1 MVIDQRF
8 LSSPEMIGQL
18 NESLEEG
25 VQVRTVKDVP
35 LKLIICDGEVAMLP
49 LRGRGADVS
58 PSLVL
63 RGGLVNIARSLFE
76 VVWEQGRPYGATGLG
91 LDAMDSSILRL
102 LLAGLTD
109 GGRPVGALLAHGATA
124 RPGVDPACWCE
135 HPDTAGGGM
144 RVTTVG
150 PDSGRRRVGAVC
162 EGRSSSSLRGRWVI
176 ALRVFGPVSSPG

>member
-25 VQVRTVKDVP
+25 VQVRTVKEVP

-91 LDAMDSSILRL
+91 LDAMDSSIPRL

-109 GGRPVGALLAHGATA
+109 SAVAGQLGLSSRTVQRRVQALILRAGVSTRIQLGVACASPRLGPTPAGGVWGRCARGGR
-124 RPGVDPACWCE
+124 RPPS
-135 HPDTAGGGM
+135 GGG
-144 RVTTVG
+144 G
-150 PDSGRRRVGAVC
+150 
-162 EGRSSSSLRGRWVI
+162 
-176 ALRVFGPVSSPG
+176 